1 MKTYD
6 PRVEVRLIKSGNR
19 TEIIPGLPV
28 VSERYAG
35 QVGYNLTPLL
45 GDSGE
50 IRVTKSVRDMAGA
63 FSVTLADR
71 AHSGLIE
78 SLYGLI
84 EPMDLVEIRMA
95 HSPSD
100 YDGTLPIVMRGFVSQ
115 VIRNEPIV
123 NGIPS
128 RTVTIAGQDFGK
140 ILGIIM
146 LYYLNN
152 STLNE
157 FYVTTYSM
165 FHKYFTDS
173 QPKNFSADEFL
184 NMTLDSIVN
193 PYMAELTRLADGRSL
208 GAQVINRMTLKNSV
222 IGVVNA
228 NVINTSSDTSLHAL
242 IVSIIDVGAFNEL
255 YVEDDETGIN
265 LVSRPNPFRVPGSRD
280 FIMPG
285 AWADEINID
294 HVDVVALN
302 TSRSDAGVANYFWVS
317 SNRWAFTDN
326 QTMRE
331 MAMLGSAE
339 TMVRRDYFN
348 SAEKFYGYRKIEVDS
363 NLLPPGYV
371 QSESVTESDQQ
382 QNIPSVTS
390 WLNERRRVLM
400 EFNSD
405 NVVLESGT
413 MRLRGNERIKAGMY
427 VNLMRGSITAPYYAF
442 RVDHSF
448 KPFSEFVTIV
458 TFDRGEGFVA
468 RASQSNPYNSEISMR
483 GA

>member
-6 PRVEVRLIKSGNR
+6 PRIEVRLIKSGKR
-19 TEIIPGLPV
+19 TEIIPGLPT

-50 IRVTKSVRDMAGA
+50 VRVTKSVRDLAGA
-63 FSVTLADR
+63 FSITLADR

-84 EPMDLVEIRMA
+84 EPMDLIEIRMA

-100 YDGTLPIVMRGFVSQ
+100 YGGSLPIVMRGFVSQ

-157 FYVTTYSM
+157 FYVTAYAI
-165 FHKYFTDS
+165 FHKYFPGSD
-173 QPKNFSADEFL
+173 PKTVSATEFL
-184 NMTLDSIVN
+184 QMTLDQIIN
-193 PYMAELTRLADGRSL
+193 PYMANLTRLADGSSL
-208 GAQVINRMTLKNSV
+208 GAQVISRMSLKAS
-222 IGVVNA
+222 ILGGVNT
-228 NVINTSSDTSLHAL
+228 NVINTTSDTTLHGL
-242 IVSIIDVGAFNEL
+242 LSSTLDIGPFNEL
-255 YVEDDETGIN
+255 YVEDSEEGIA
-265 LVSRPNPFRVPGSRD
+265 LVARPNPFRIPGSKS

-285 AWADEINID
+285 AWANEINID
-294 HVDVVALN
+294 HVDLVALN
-302 TSRSDAGVANYFWVS
+302 SSRSDAGVANYFWVN
-317 SNRWAFTDN
+317 SNRWSFSDN

-331 MAMLGSAE
+331 MAMLGSPE

-363 NLLPPGYV
+363 NLLPSGYI
-371 QSESVTESDQQ
+371 QTESATEEVVNSNSASLVD
-382 QNIPSVTS
+382 
-390 WLNERRRVLM
+390 WLDDRRRILM

-413 MRLRGNERIKAGMY
+413 MRLRGNEKIKAGMY
-427 VNLMRGSITAPYYAF
+427 INLTRGSLTAPYYAF
-442 RVDHSF
+442 KYEHNF
-448 KPFSEFVTIV
+448 KPFSEFVTLV
-458 TFDRGEGFVA
+458 TYDRGEGFVA
-468 RASQSNPYNSEISMR
+468 RSSASKPYLNELSMR